1 MTWSQIGKYAIRDK
15 RGYTI
20 CKTFD
25 AGKALY
31 SGWASGENRA
41 FIHAGDAA
49 TVKAACDR
57 HFEERNR

>member
-1 MTWSQIGKYAIRDK
+1 MTWNPVGKYAIRNA

-31 SGWASGENRA
+31 SGWAPRENRA
-41 FIHAGDAA
+41 FIHASDAA
-49 TVKAACDR
+49 AVKAACDR
-57 HFEERNR
+57 HHEERNR